1 MYHEINGHIWEY
13 LLWVECSRRTSKVT
27 WSRVSVTSRQ
37 HLSTARADGAEA
49 SVFSRPRISTVMDMA
64 LLPFYHKNI
73 CLPFIHEG
81 LFIILLVSFRHITQL
96 QPTGFS
102 LSRLNNDL
110 TVTIWK
116 STAIWDEA
124 IHHFHLHDLK
134 NTVSLGRQYEST
146 VNSST
151 MFNVIRKAEVV

>member
-81 LFIILLVSFRHITQL
+81 LFIILLVSFPHITQL
-96 QPTGFS
+96 QPTGFSLS

-124 IHHFHLHDLK
+124 IHHFHLHGLK
-134 NTVSLGRQYEST
+134 TTVPGTSIWGHC
-146 VNSST
+146 
-151 MFNVIRKAEVV
+151 

>member
-1 MYHEINGHIWEY
+1 MYHEINGYIWEY

-81 LFIILLVSFRHITQL
+81 LFIILLVSFPHITQL

-102 LSRLNNDL
+102 LSLYL
-110 TVTIWK
+110 V
-116 STAIWDEA
+116 
-124 IHHFHLHDLK
+124 
-134 NTVSLGRQYEST
+134 
-146 VNSST
+146 ST
-151 MFNVIRKAEVV
+151 MTLQLQYGNLLLYGWSNTSFSFTWPQKHGKPGTSIWGHC

>member
-27 WSRVSVTSRQ
+27 WSRVSVTSRH

-81 LFIILLVSFRHITQL
+81 LFIILLVSFPHITQL

-102 LSRLNNDL
+102 LSL
-110 TVTIWK
+110 
-116 STAIWDEA
+116 
-124 IHHFHLHDLK
+124 
-134 NTVSLGRQYEST
+134 SLSSQQWPYSYNMEIYCYMGW
-146 VNSST
+146 SST
-151 MFNVIRKAEVV
+151 SFLFTWPQKHGKSGTSIWGHC